1 MLSCA
6 LEDSGVPE
14 QHCTEREGEERKLE
28 RRDSLL
34 NALRH
39 VKLKNAIFFVQCGSW
54 PRDESSTKTARKP
67 YENRTKTVKAPYR
80 ESYSNFSKPPHE
92 NRNFSFG
99 KIN

>member
-80 ESYSNFSKPPHE
+80 ESYLNLSKPPHE
-92 NRNFSFG
+92 NRNFL
-99 KIN
+99 